1 MRRAAAA
8 LACTVLAACG
18 GSGSLAPAPQ
28 LPASEAAPNGA
39 PVFRWLPKH
48 ETLTYGAAADTVKF
62 EYAGTLSKPEEAD
75 HCADYAP
82 HKPRVTVKLKKTTE
96 SHGDKYAEYALSARY
111 GADGLSTYTCTIVMT
126 DASDKTLKATLK
138 VRVAYPAPP
147 SLYVSDYTGGK
158 ILKYA
163 LPIVANES
171 PTATFPVAPSGAR
184 PMALSVT
191 SNGTVFYAANES
203 DFLNIYIGA
212 CTSSGACKQIL
223 SIYGNGEPIAAS
235 GIAVNAAGTSGYLTY
250 SDNIVS
256 GTTTSTDG
264 YVEPFG
270 LSGTTW
276 AFGINALAEVA
287 FPGSSAPLFAGFPI
301 TSPYGGVALDGNG
314 DVAVALPFGLP
325 SSGVQEGVAL
335 FSAGSSTPAYYHYG
349 GLYETVATAWKYG
362 SNTTFYPLVIGEP
375 GDSFSYADSWFICT
389 VGTTS
394 CAAPS
399 SIPVMTNA
407 VGIAVDA
414 ASTVYLS
421 TLGTLGGYPHPFP
434 PKYGT
439 QIIYTWVTE
448 GTNEVIENN
457 SSGQPFQTPWG
468 IAIGP

>member
-1 MRRAAAA
+1 MRRFAAA
-8 LACTVLAACG
+8 LACTLFTACG

-28 LPASEAAPNGA
+28 APALETVPNGA
-39 PVFRWLPKH
+39 PAFHWIPRH
-48 ETLTYGAAADTVKF
+48 ERLTYGAGADTVQF
-62 EYAGTLSKPEEAD
+62 EYADSLAKPQLND
-75 HCADYAP
+75 NCADYAP
-82 HKPRVTVKLKKTTE
+82 RKPRVTIKLKKTTQM
-96 SHGDKYAEYALSARY
+96 HGDEYAEYALSAKY
-111 GADGLSTYTCTIVMT
+111 GADGLSPYACTIVM
-126 DASDKTLKATLK
+126 SDKSDTHLKATLK
-138 VRVAYPAPP
+138 IKVTYPAPP

-158 ILKYA
+158 ILRYV
-163 LPIVANES
+163 LPIVANQS
-171 PTATFPVAPSGAR
+171 PAATFPVAPSGAR
-184 PMALSVT
+184 PIALSVT
-191 SNGTVFYAANES
+191 SNGTVFYAANEN
-203 DFLNIYIGA
+203 DFLNLYIGE

-223 SIYGNGEPIAAS
+223 SISGNGEPIAAS
-235 GIAVNAAGTSGYLTY
+235 GIAINADGTSGYLSY

-256 GTTTSTDG
+256 GVTTSTDG

-276 AFGINALAEVA
+276 SFGVNALAEVA

-301 TSPYGGVALDGNG
+301 TSPYGGVALNGNG

-325 SSGVQEGVAL
+325 LSGIQEGVAL
-335 FSAGSSTPAYYHYG
+335 FTAGSGTPTYYHYG

-362 SNTTFYPLVIGEP
+362 SNTTFYPLVIGQP
-375 GDSFSYADSWFICT
+375 GDSFSFADSWFICT
-389 VGTTS
+389 VGATS

-414 ASTVYLS
+414 SSGVYLS
-421 TLGTLGGYPHPFP
+421 TLGTIGGYPNPFP

-439 QIIYTWVTE
+439 QIIYAWVTV
-448 GTNEVIENN
+448 GTNEIIEND